1 VLNSLGYYER
11 TTEHDHCVCVC
22 LWVCVCVCGRAR
34 GQEWW
39 KETHICHAI
48 FGLLNY
54 SLKSL
59 IKKPPEQM
67 DTGKAEINTETKTE
81 MLIAIR

>member
-1 VLNSLGYYER
+1 VSG
-11 TTEHDHCVCVC
+11 CV
-22 LWVCVCVCGRAR
+22 RAR
-34 GQEWW
+34 GLSWG
-39 KETHICHAI
+39 KETHIWHAI

-59 IKKPPEQM
+59 IKKPTKQI
-67 DTGKAEINTETKTE
+67 DTGGKAEINTETKTE